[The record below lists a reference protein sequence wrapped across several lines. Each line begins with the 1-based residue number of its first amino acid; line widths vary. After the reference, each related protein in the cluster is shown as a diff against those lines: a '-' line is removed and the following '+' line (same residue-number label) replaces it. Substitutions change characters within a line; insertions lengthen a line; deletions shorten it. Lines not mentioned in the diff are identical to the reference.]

1 MGCGIGIEHEIFN
14 RSPFGRSCPFSGI
27 LVYPVSRGIGDDS
40 DILVGDLPAGSGSDG
55 PVLASHVIGSSDS
68 ILPVIAGPISGC
80 SGFVSP
86 VSCSPIPVSDLS
98 CPRCFLLLY
107 GLPISFGSIC
117 YIDSIRRRPV
127 CQNLGNC
134 SPVEKQGN
142 LITHNEEHQCH
153 SASHE

>member
-40 DILVGDLPAGSGSDG
+40 DILVGDLPAVSGSIV
-55 PVLASHVIGSSDS
+55 PVFA
-68 ILPVIAGPISGC
+68 
-80 SGFVSP
+80 GFVSIGS
-86 VSCSPIPVSDLS
+86 VSFSPISDSPISSSPIPVIYTS
-98 CPRCFLLLY
+98 CPWCCLLLC
-107 GLPISFGSIC
+107 GLHIPFDSVC
-117 YIDSIRRRPV
+117 YIDSVRRRPV

-134 SPVEKQGN
+134 SPVEKQSH
-142 LITHNEEHQCH
+142 LISHNQEHQRH